1 MLARRWSSAACA
13 LALVLAFL
21 LAGAFYAA
29 GAAGALVPATNQP
42 DYLAFFSDDRVHELD
57 ISVEDW
63 EGFLALAPEE
73 EYVRVDVTLDGT
85 EVRGVGLRAKG
96 NNSLSLVEDAGHV
109 RYGLKIEFDHYEEG
123 LSYLGLDKLS
133 LDASFQDNSYLKT
146 YFALDMMAHMGVPT
160 PEASFV
166 QVSVNG
172 EPWGLYLAV
181 EDPEDA
187 FAERLFGEGHGM
199 LYKPDYRRLEDE
211 NHDVALRYVGDDPA
225 LYDNIFRT
233 ARFDVSHEDEREL
246 VAALRTLASGEDLES
261 AVDVEE
267 VLRYFAVQSFVVN
280 LDSYLGRTG
289 HNYLLYVED
298 GRLSML
304 PWDYNLAFGT
314 YALGRPELSDDA
326 TTHVNQPID
335 TPASGEV
342 MLGRPLYHNLM
353 LVDEYHVRYRELL
366 GELVST
372 YFESGRFETEL
383 ARVASMIS
391 PYVAADPTAF
401 CDHEEHLAGVAALR
415 EFCLLRAES
424 VRAQLEG
431 TVPATIA
438 GQQESPGARVDA
450 SCLDLRDLGDLS
462 DLYGDALY

>member
-1 MLARRWSSAACA
+1 MLPRRLSDAVCA
-13 LALVLAFL
+13 LALALAFL
-21 LAGAFYAA
+21 AAAGFYAA
-29 GAAGALVPATNQP
+29 GASGVLAASQNQP
-42 DYLAFFSDDRVHELD
+42 DYLAFFSDDRVHELN
-57 ISVEDW
+57 IAVEDW
-63 EGFLALAPEE
+63 EAFLALAPQEQ
-73 EYVRVDVTLDGT
+73 YVRADVTLDGT

-96 NNSLSLVEDAGHV
+96 NNSRSLVEEAGHV
-109 RYGLKIEFDHYEEG
+109 RYSLKIEFDHFEEG

-146 YFALDMMAHMGVPT
+146 YFALDMMSHMGVPT

-187 FAERLFGEGHGM
+187 FAERVFGERHGM

-225 LYDNIFRT
+225 LYDNIFRM
-233 ARFDVSHEDEREL
+233 ARFEVTHDDEREL
-246 VAALRTLASGEDLES
+246 VAALRTLASGENLES

-298 GRLSML
+298 GCLSML

-314 YALGRPELSDDA
+314 YALGRSELADDA

-335 TPASGEV
+335 TPAPGEV

-353 LVDEYHVRYRELL
+353 LVDEYHKRYHELL
-366 GELVST
+366 DELVAT
-372 YFESGRFETEL
+372 YFESGLFDTEL
-383 ARVASMIS
+383 ARVSRMIA

-401 CDHEEHLAGVAALR
+401 CDYGEHLEGVAALH
-415 EFCLLRAES
+415 EFCLLRAQS
-424 VRAQLEG
+424 VRAQLKG
-431 TVPATIA
+431 TVPSTIA
-438 GQQESPGARVDA
+438 GQLERPLARVDA
-450 SCLDLRDLGDLS
+450 SHLDLRDLGDLS
-462 DLYGDALY
+462 DLYGDVY

>member
-1 MLARRWSSAACA
+1 MLARRWSTVVCV
-13 LALVLAFL
+13 LALVAAFL
-21 LAGAFYAA
+21 VAGAFYAA
-29 GAAGALVPATNQP
+29 GAAGLIAVEKDAPA
-42 DYLAFFSDDRVHELD
+42 YLSFFSDDRVHELD
-57 ISVEDW
+57 ISIEDW
-63 EGFLALAPEE
+63 EGFLAGAPEE
-73 EYVRVDVTLDGT
+73 RYVRADVTLDGH

-96 NNSLSLVEDAGHV
+96 NNSRRLVEQAGHV

-146 YFALDMMAHMGVPT
+146 YVALDMMGFMGVPT

-172 EPWGLYLAV
+172 QAWGLYLAV

-187 FAERLFGEGHGM
+187 FAERLFGEDHGM
-199 LYKPDYRRLEDE
+199 LYKPDYRRLSDE
-211 NHDVALRYVGDDPA
+211 NADVALRYSGEDSA
-225 LYDNIFRT
+225 LYDNILRT
-233 ARFDVSHEDEREL
+233 ARFGLAAGDVEEL
-246 VAALRTLASGEDLES
+246 IGALRTLSSGENIDEV
-261 AVDVEE
+261 VDVDE

-289 HNYLLYVED
+289 HNYLLYVEG

-314 YALGRPELSDDA
+314 YALGREELPDDA

-342 MLGRPLYHNLM
+342 MLARPLYHNLL
-353 LVDEYHVRYRELL
+353 LVDEYHARYHELL
-366 GELVST
+366 GELVSG
-372 YFESGRFETEL
+372 YFESGRFEAEL
-383 ARVASMIS
+383 ARVARMIS
-391 PYVAADPTAF
+391 PYVAVDPTAF
-401 CDHEEHLAGVAALR
+401 VSHAEFLEGVSALR

-431 TVPATIA
+431 RIPATIA
-438 GQQESPGARVDA
+438 GQEEDPAARVDA
-450 SCLDLRDLGDLS
+450 SHVDLRDLGCLEDLF
-462 DLYGDALY
+462 GGG